1 MKKVVSFFIAMIKLI
16 ISATYVGAASGSEI
30 LLNYAKKSHKVV
42 GKEMTLSSSDR
53 VKLERFLND
62 NPISEAEANSVISK
76 AEEVIKTANDSGVND
91 ISKLSKAD
99 KEKIIATA
107 NEAASIL
114 GVTLKFSNNNVEVY
128 KDGQKIESLTLNSGK
143 LAYTGNNASALAL
156 SGIAIIAVAM
166 AFGIKKGKEKYAN

>member
-1 MKKVVSFFIAMIKLI
+1 MKKLFSFFIVMVILI
-16 ISATYVGAASGSEI
+16 VSGTCVNAAGSDV
-30 LLNYAKKSHKVV
+30 LLNYAKKSHKIA
-42 GKEMTLSSSDR
+42 GKEITLSASDK

-76 AEEVIKTANDSGVND
+76 AEAIIKIANDSGVND

-128 KDGQKIESLTLNSGK
+128 KDGQKIEVLTLNGEK
-143 LAYTGNNASALAL
+143 LAYTGNNLSILAL

-166 AFGIKKGKEKYAN
+166 AFGIKMRKEKYAK